1 MIKKLDWYII
11 KKFLG
16 TFFFLTVLIIAVAV
30 VFDLSEKMDDFI
42 EKKAPG
48 EAILFGYILNFIPY
62 LTNLFSYLFVF
73 ISVVFFTSKMT
84 YNSEIIA
91 ILSSGI
97 SFRRLLRPYM
107 IAASVIAML
116 SFMLSA
122 YVIPH
127 ANAGR
132 FKFEAQYYR
141 NRYYNRDNNIHRQLS
156 KDNYLYLASYN
167 TYLMRAEKFS
177 LETYENKILQSKLT
191 SSYAKWDTTANKWT
205 VHNYVIRNIDSL
217 GIETM
222 VKGKKLD
229 TTIAVTHE
237 DFSRR
242 SNKII
247 ETMDIDYLSEYI
259 ETQRSR
265 GVENLN
271 ELLLEK
277 YRRYANPF
285 AVFILTII
293 GVSLV
298 TRKTRGGMGMHL
310 GVGILLSFTYILFQK
325 ISDVFSIGSGL
336 DPLIAIW
343 IPNVIYSI
351 IAFILYRLAPK

>member
-16 TFFFLTVLIIAVAV
+16 TFFFLSLLIIAIAV
-30 VFDLSEKMDDFI
+30 VFDISEKLDDFI
-42 EKKAPG
+42 EKNAPG
-48 EAILFGYILNFIPY
+48 KAIIFDYVLNFIPY
-62 LTNLFSYLFVF
+62 LHNLFSYLFVF

-97 SFRRLLRPYM
+97 SFRRLLRPYL
-107 IAASVIAML
+107 IASFVIAVM
-116 SFMLSA
+116 SFFLSA
-122 YVIPH
+122 YIIPK
-127 ANAGR
+127 ANADR
-132 FKFEAQYYR
+132 LEFERKYYR
-141 NRYYNRDNNIHRQLS
+141 RKYWNKDTNIHRQLS
-156 KDNYLYLASYN
+156 KGNFLYMASYN
-167 TYLMRAEKFS
+167 TYSMQARKFS
-177 LETYENKILQSKLT
+177 LESYKDKKLLYKLT
-191 SSYAKWDTTANKWT
+191 SSYAKWDTTKTKWV
-205 VHNYVIRNIDSL
+205 VHNYVIRRIDSL
-217 GIETM
+217 GYESIE
-222 VKGKKLD
+222 KGKTMD

-259 ETQRSR
+259 ETQRER
-265 GVENLN
+265 GIENLN

-298 TRKTRGGMGMHL
+298 TRKTRGGMGINL
-310 GVGILLSFTYILFQK
+310 GIGILLSFTYILFQK
-325 ISDVFSIGSGL
+325 VADVFSTGSGL
-336 DPLIAIW
+336 DPMIAIW
-343 IPNVIYSI
+343 IPNIIYSI
-351 IAFILYRLAPK
+351 IAVILYRLAPK